1 MKEMNTMYLR
11 RRNKMIVSFNDEDSE
26 KVSEQIIATSLVNLE
41 SYGYTFSEKLI
52 EELRL
57 LSVEQYMDFYNMIVS
72 IIKELV
78 GADKITEPMYPNF
91 PQQVMEMDEVEL
103 YLNAIIHYATDGQ
116 LVPEYEKKKRFPL
129 SGKAGVA
136 PRNRRGKNIASHRPL
151 QFWQC

>member
-11 RRNKMIVSFNDEDSE
+11 RRNKMIVSFNDKDSE

-52 EELRL
+52 EELKL
-57 LSVEQYMDFYNMIVS
+57 LSVEQYIDFYNMTIS

-78 GADKITEPMYPNF
+78 GVDKVTEPMYPNF

-103 YLNAIIHYATDGQ
+103 YLNAIIHYA
-116 LVPEYEKKKRFPL
+116 LMV
-129 SGKAGVA
+129 
-136 PRNRRGKNIASHRPL
+136 N
-151 QFWQC
+151 